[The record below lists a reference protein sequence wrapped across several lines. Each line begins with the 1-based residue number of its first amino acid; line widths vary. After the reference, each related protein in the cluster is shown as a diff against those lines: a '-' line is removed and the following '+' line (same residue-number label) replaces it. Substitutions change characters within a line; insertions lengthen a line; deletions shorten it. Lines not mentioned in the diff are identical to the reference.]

1 MDITYVMSYEHIPW
15 EMGIRFLKLEIL
27 GEIILFASPV
37 TNLIRNDWSWDNLL
51 KCVVLMN
58 VRYPGE
64 FHKWSI
70 SNEISSSIS
79 SNHSF
84 LSRPHVSKSEP
95 TSIEY
100 ETLVEEVENQKKKIE
115 ILEID
120 LQAKDSEIKELL
132 DGILQVHNENNNYKV
147 SYSDIKYHC
156 FLNLF

>member
-27 GEIILFASPV
+27 DKIIFFAF
-37 TNLIRNDWSWDNLL
+37 LL

-58 VRYPGE
+58 VKYPGE
-64 FHKWSI
+64 FHIWSI
-70 SNEISSSIS
+70 PNEISSSIS

-84 LSRPHVSKSEP
+84 LSRPHVSKSDP

-132 DGILQVHNENNNYKV
+132 DGILQVHNENNSYKV
-147 SYSDIKYHC
+147 SYSDIQYHC

>member
-1 MDITYVMSYEHIPW
+1 
-15 EMGIRFLKLEIL
+15 
-27 GEIILFASPV
+27 
-37 TNLIRNDWSWDNLL
+37 
-51 KCVVLMN
+51 MN

-84 LSRPHVSKSEP
+84 LSRPYVSKSDP

-120 LQAKDSEIKELL
+120 LQAKDSEIEELL
-132 DGILQVHNENNNYKV
+132 NGILQVHNENNSYKV
-147 SYSDIKYHC
+147 SYSDITYHC